1 MSDDDEDSGGQVIAF
16 RGSDGQPVV
25 VPSEIAAVA
34 DLPYRCY
41 LHKRAGMSWQNIAEL
56 ENICGPITGK
66 PSGQQAQKT
75 VERYLDEGAALI
87 TDWSR
92 KALMNMQ
99 MDRYECIIAAHWAA
113 MQKGSIAS
121 AGIVMNAMREQNHL
135 TRIDQPVLGN
145 EDAMTNS
152 KTVVINDAGE
162 GYSAALQKAAG
173 KG

>member
-1 MSDDDEDSGGQVIAF
+1 
-16 RGSDGQPVV
+16 
-25 VPSEIAAVA
+25 
-34 DLPYRCY
+34 
-41 LHKRAGMSWQNIAEL
+41 
-56 ENICGPITGK
+56 
-66 PSGQQAQKT
+66 
-75 VERYLDEGAALI
+75 
-87 TDWSR
+87 
-92 KALMNMQ
+92 
-99 MDRYECIIAAHWAA
+99 